1 MGQPIVFLIGFSDTV
16 SLHPARKSYVKPCN
30 HLNVPMALYGCFGA
44 TLPVAACGRQ
54 PEYKMTPESGRTGIS
69 SGSRNARLDFSL
81 LRNLQRIV
89 HLDAEVVNGA
99 LQLGMAK

>member
-1 MGQPIVFLIGFSDTV
+1 MPDNYNRAMSALGRCTQV
-16 SLHPARKSYVKPCN
+16 SAH
-30 HLNVPMALYGCFGA
+30 
-44 TLPVAACGRQ
+44 GRQ
-54 PEYKMTPESGRTGIS
+54 PAYKMTPESGRTGIS

-89 HLDAEVVNGA
+89 HLDAEVANGA